1 LSIAFYNF
9 NAAGARPGGYVDN
22 FRETAAFGAGGGS
35 RTPTTFV
42 TGT

>member
-1 LSIAFYNF
+1 MSIAFYNF
-9 NAAGARPGGYVDN
+9 KAAGARTGGSCEN
-22 FRETAAFGAGGGS
+22 FRETAATGAGGGS

>member
-1 LSIAFYNF
+1 MSIAFYNF
-9 NAAGARPGGYVDN
+9 KAARAREGGFYDN
-22 FRETAAFGAGGGS
+22 FREIAAFGAGGGS

>member
-1 LSIAFYNF
+1 MSIAFYNSM
-9 NAAGARPGGYVDN
+9 AAGARAAVDSVN
-22 FRETAAFGAGGGS
+22 FREKRHLGAGGGS

>member
-1 LSIAFYNF
+1 MLIAFYNF
-9 NAAGARPGGYVDN
+9 KAAGARTGGYFVKI
-22 FRETAAFGAGGGS
+22 RATAAFGAGGGS

>member
-1 LSIAFYNF
+1 MSIAFYNF
-9 NAAGARPGGYVDN
+9 KAAVCATAAFCDN